1 MPADESHWTAETES
15 RLIEM
20 HRREHTAEEM
30 ARELSLPLDLV
41 QEKLEA
47 LLHDDEYPHEPWLS
61 H

>member
-1 MPADESHWTAETES
+1 MSIESHWTAESEN

-41 QEKLEA
+41 REKLQS
-47 LLHDDEYPHEPWLS
+47 LMQDDEHPEEPWL
-61 H
+61 